1 MTWKA
6 FIHLIWQVLTICIG
20 IYVGYTGLLHLIE
33 RRRIKIKVYGEF
45 DRKKHVLAGVAFNS
59 MLVLGMVCGFI
70 SFNSFFNEIERS
82 KALPF
87 SNFHLSVALLIVPI
101 YIISA
106 FIGFP
111 MAKGNLKYRKMHA
124 SLNYTACFFVVI
136 QVILG
141 LLLAKRLT
149 LFDEDVF
156 LFGF

>member
-6 FIHLIWQVLTICIG
+6 FIHPTWQVLTICIG

-33 RRRIKIKVYGEF
+33 RKQIKIKVYGDF
-45 DRKKHVLAGVAFNS
+45 NRKKHVLGGVAFNS
-59 MLVLGMVCGFI
+59 MLVLGMTCGFI

-87 SNFHLSVALLIVPI
+87 SNFHLSVALLIGTI
-101 YIISA
+101 YLISA
-106 FIGFP
+106 FIGFL
-111 MAKGNLKYRKMHA
+111 MAKGNLKYQKIHA

-149 LFDEDVF
+149 L
-156 LFGF
+156 L